1 MSLATRLIRALGYE
15 PRRPRRRQYEGA
27 TMSRLTSSWVTGGT
41 SADAEVHG
49 SLARLRNRARQ
60 LVRDSDYAR
69 QAKRAVMNNVIGTGI
84 KLQAQVLMQRGG
96 RLDEDLNNRIEKAWK
111 YWGYKSYCDV
121 AGRLCFADIE
131 RMIVGAMCE
140 SGEVFVRVIR
150 RPFGG
155 SQIPFALQIFESD
168 QLDETYTGKASADGN
183 EWRMG
188 VEVDK
193 FGRAVRYAFLQKHPG
208 DAPFSGTAAKR
219 HLMLSADEVLHL
231 YIQERPGQTRGVT
244 WFASAI
250 KRLHHLA
257 GYEEAEVIRARAS
270 SSLMGFITTTEG
282 ELGTADEVYDGDRV
296 DSFAPGVFKYL
307 QPGESVTVPQLDA
320 PDGQFEPF
328 TRGMLRAVAAGL
340 GVSYT
345 QVSSDFSQSN
355 YSSSR
360 LELLETRDNFRAIQ
374 RFLIE
379 NFHQPVFNMWLEMA
393 VMGGALDLPAYEANP
408 DRFRMVK
415 WCPRAYG
422 YVDPQKEVAAY
433 KDAVRCGFKTLSDV
447 VAEQGGDLDDLLKQ
461 RQAELAMLDEM
472 NIVLDTDPSEVNGG
486 GGAQAGL
493 GIGAAPAFSDTERP
507 GEEQE
512 EQPEQPQPEPE
523 VTEDGEG

>member
-1 MSLATRLIRALGYE
+1 MGLRTRLFRALGYE
-15 PRRPRRRQYEGA
+15 PVRSRRRQYEGA
-27 TMSRLTSSWVTGGT
+27 TVGRLTSGWITNST
-41 SADAEVHG
+41 SADAEVNG
-49 SLARLRNRARQ
+49 SLSRLRNRARQ

-84 KLQAQVLMQRGG
+84 KLQSQVMMQRGG
-96 RLDEDLNNRIEKAWK
+96 RLDEDLSSRIEEAWK

-121 AGRLCFADIE
+121 GGRLCFADIE
-131 RMIVGAMCE
+131 RMVVGAMCE

-155 SQIPFALQIFESD
+155 SKIPFALQVIESD
-168 QLDETYTGKASADGN
+168 QLDENYSGKSSASGN

-188 VEVDK
+188 VEVDQ
-193 FGRAVRYAFLQKHPG
+193 FGRAVQYAFLTKHPG
-208 DAPFSGTAAKR
+208 DAPFTGPAGKR

-231 YIQERPGQTRGVT
+231 YIPERPGQTRGVT

-270 SSLMGFITTTEG
+270 SSLMGFITSPEG
-282 ELGTADEVYDGDRV
+282 ELGTAEEVYDGQRV
-296 DSFAPGVFKYL
+296 DSFAPGKFAYL
-307 QPGESVTVPQLDA
+307 APGESVTVPQLDA

-340 GVSYT
+340 GASYESVSRDY
-345 QVSSDFSQSN
+345 SQSN

-360 LELLETRDNFRAIQ
+360 LALLEDRENWRSIQ
-374 RFLIE
+374 RYLIE
-379 NFHQPVFNMWLEMA
+379 SFHQPVFSMWLEMA
-393 VMGGALDLPAYEANP
+393 VMGGALDLPGYEASP
-408 DRFRMVK
+408 ERYRKVK

-422 YVDPQKEVAAY
+422 WIDPAKEVKAY
-433 KDAVRCGFKTLSDV
+433 KDAVRCGFKTLRDV

-461 RQAELAMLDEM
+461 RQSELAMLDEM

-486 GGAQAGL
+486 GGVQPGL
-493 GIGAAPAFSDTERP
+493 GLGAIPAFDDTEP
-507 GEEQE
+507 PYAEED
-512 EQPEQPQPEPE
+512 
-523 VTEDGEG
+523 EDDGDN